1 MFSLTEVPE
10 PLLSLCAL
18 TILYKIRHFLF
29 FFFFLSSRLSTCIF
43 PFGSNSLQELVG
55 YVAEG
60 SCRAGPRGHGQ
71 RDKSGLGSLK
81 AHLYWG
87 RSALTLPLS
96 LHFSFL
102 EGELLGDCRPLDSLV
117 AVFTGR
123 EAWGQG
129 PVSLLR
135 RKVGSESWLSQ
146 S

>member
-29 FFFFLSSRLSTCIF
+29 FFFFPFKQIKHLHLSLWQ
-43 PFGSNSLQELVG
+43 NSLQEMVG